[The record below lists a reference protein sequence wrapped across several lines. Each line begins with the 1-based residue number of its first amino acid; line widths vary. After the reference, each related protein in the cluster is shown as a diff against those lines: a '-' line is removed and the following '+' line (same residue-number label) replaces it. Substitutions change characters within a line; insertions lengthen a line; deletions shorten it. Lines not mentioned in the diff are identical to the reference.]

1 MSKNVKNQ
9 IVVISSIDWDAPWQ
23 RHQIFASQFAR
34 AGHEVFFVE
43 NSGFRNP
50 DFKDIPRVAKRARA
64 LFKRRR
70 KTGPR
75 AGDVMLF
82 PPKVF
87 PPTQRLL
94 RVLNRRLLIPR
105 LVESLRRRGLR
116 AKPIVVAHFPTA
128 TCLELIKLLDP
139 AVVVYDCASNFRA
152 HPDAPKDLKKIEREL
167 LRLSSLVVCDSDYLF
182 AQKKAEH
189 PRVVQIHQGVSDD
202 FFDVSPPSPQFRRA
216 CYYGT
221 WAPELDAGLLRALDS
236 AGIEVTVS
244 GYTKGPA
251 PDFPPSIRRLAP
263 TTLGRL
269 KSRLE
274 NYDFFL
280 MPYKITP
287 FHLGVI
293 PAKTYECLAMG
304 RPVIATPLP
313 SLKPYAE
320 HIYIAKTPKEWA
332 RIARDLPRT
341 ENEAKRR
348 RRRALAREH
357 TYEKEF
363 ARFSRAVAEVTPAR

>member
-1 MSKNVKNQ
+1 ME
-9 IVVISSIDWDAPWQ
+9 D
-23 RHQIFASQFAR
+23 
-34 AGHEVFFVE
+34 
-43 NSGFRNP
+43 
-50 DFKDIPRVAKRARA
+50 
-64 LFKRRR
+64 
-70 KTGPR
+70 
-75 AGDVMLF
+75 
-82 PPKVF
+82 
-87 PPTQRLL
+87 RLG
-94 RVLNRRLLIPR
+94 
-105 LVESLRRRGLR
+105 S
-116 AKPIVVAHFPTA
+116 
-128 TCLELIKLLDP
+128 
-139 AVVVYDCASNFRA
+139 YQ
-152 HPDAPKDLKKIEREL
+152 REL
-167 LRLSSLVVCDSDYLF
+167 DLIGIETRQMLVMEDDA

-189 PRVVQIHQGVSDD
+189 SRVVQIHQGVSRD
-202 FFDVSPPSPQFRRA
+202 FFDVSPPSPLFRRA

-221 WAPELDAGLLRALDS
+221 WAPELDARLLRALDT

-244 GYTKGPA
+244 GYLKGPA
-251 PDFPPSIRRLAP
+251 PDFPPSIKRLAP
-263 TTLGRL
+263 IALARL

-320 HIYIAKTPKEWA
+320 HIYIAKTPREWA
-332 RIARDLPRT
+332 RIARDLPKT
-341 ENEAKRR
+341 ENEGKRR

-363 ARFSRAVAEVTPAR
+363 SRFYGEVAEVTPTR